1 MAKFDK
7 FKYYFEHKDDYS
19 PASSERVIT
28 IGNKDTDGRNV
39 SYTLGES
46 YLAQMFYWRYVRPF
60 GYDFLYSY
68 IRERN
73 PKTQQ
78 EMEHIVSLCKI
89 YERDCQEEFAAMC
102 DELGEFPRVNA
113 LQRYIPFNWENI
125 SVIEKDDSFVTNMAL
140 LIIFDGYGTDDL
152 NGERIK
158 TLLSKIRSGLG
169 VDYKTVNAIE
179 RHVIQF
185 CKTLYGDEAANAV
198 SDGIRAVQLEGVP
211 VDGDFILSWK
221 YVDFTDGKLF
231 QLFNTD
237 YNPAF
242 EPFFFDSSEIF
253 PGLEA
258 VMSKNVPLVFF
269 SLNYIENPMG
279 YVCFHYNNF
288 DLANYAKMPQT
299 VHCINTALG
308 SYRNI
313 RCQHYLNERI
323 EEMYKSD
330 ALTGLYNR
338 NGFIKEYDKLIQVA
352 KDGLTVVLADLDG
365 LKSINDGYGHGEGD
379 IAIHEVAIALKACC
393 PEDAICARFGGDEM
407 MAVIKGR
414 YTEDIR
420 GEIRKYLDSF
430 NSSSG
435 KPYRVSASV
444 GIYHAS
450 YDEID
455 DFEEILRQS
464 DKLMYMDKENKR

>member
-1 MAKFDK
+1 LSTSKKLRPKQPTFCPLTHK

-169 VDYKTVNAIE
+169 IDYKTINAIE

-185 CKTLYGDEAANAV
+185 CKALYGGDAANAL
-198 SDGIRAVQLEGVP
+198 SGSLTATQQDDIP
-211 VDGDFILSWK
+211 IDGDFILPWK
-221 YVDFTDGKLF
+221 YVDFADSKLF
-231 QLFNTD
+231 LYHPSEYGKHTTHPLAVYNEKARTAMNNIKRYLVRNCLGVSVHITNGVIDRMNYDGDVMEGVKILSERLRAASVSADGEAANRFSNAKTKRELEREIRELKSQYLDYLCDCQLSLYPIIYCPENRINSD
-237 YNPAF
+237 GAQIDEDAF
-242 EPFFFDSSEIF
+242 IF
-253 PGLEA
+253 TIRKTKYR
-258 VMSKNVPLVFF
+258 VTLVF
-269 SLNYIENPMG
+269 ENTLDCRSS
-279 YVCFHYNNF
+279 YV
-288 DLANYAKMPQT
+288 
-299 VHCINTALG
+299 
-308 SYRNI
+308 I
-313 RCQHYLNERI
+313 RCRKTRYDAVVGI
-323 EEMYKSD
+323 ISDYFTSD
-330 ALTGLYNR
+330 AVNKRENVERLKR
-338 NGFIKEYDKLIQVA
+338 E
-352 KDGLTVVLADLDG
+352 LD
-365 LKSINDGYGHGEGD
+365 
-379 IAIHEVAIALKACC
+379 AC
-393 PEDAICARFGGDEM
+393 DASF
-407 MAVIKGR
+407 
-414 YTEDIR
+414 
-420 GEIRKYLDSF
+420 RKVFHDSF
-430 NSSSG
+430 ESWS
-435 KPYRVSASV
+435 KD
-444 GIYHAS
+444 IT
-450 YDEID
+450 ID
-455 DFEEILRQS
+455 KQ
-464 DKLMYMDKENKR
+464 